1 MVVTCVGNRIKAAYN
16 LANNQAYPV
25 QAPPV
30 LRYLRYFAA
39 AAGSYGN
46 LAEVQFLG

>member
-1 MVVTCVGNRIKAAYN
+1 MAAYN
-16 LANNQAYPV
+16 LADNQAHSV
-25 QAPPV
+25 HAPPV
-30 LRYLRYFAA
+30 FRYLRYFAA